1 MENIAKCIVRHR
13 NKILILAI
21 ALLIPSI
28 FGYLNTKINYDI
40 LSYLPQDCESMKG
53 QNILDEKYHLASVGI
68 MVTNDLSDQEVVQLE
83 KKMEAVD
90 GVKQVFWR
98 DDVLDIS
105 VPKEMFPQE
114 VQQQLYSGDS
124 TILIVTFD
132 EDTASTRTM
141 DAIQQ
146 IKQISN
152 KECYLGGMSAIAQD
166 TKELANSEM
175 RRYIVIAVALSLIV
189 LFMGLESTVAPLIF
203 MIGILFPIVYNFGTN
218 FFLGE
223 ISYITQA
230 LTAVLQLG
238 VTMDYSIFLLN
249 SYEENKKRFPG
260 EKDRAMGHAI
270 ANTFKSVAGSS
281 VTTVAGFVALC
292 VMTFALGR
300 DLGIVMAK
308 GVIIGVICCVTILPA
323 LVLFFDKPIEK
334 TQHKLLFAR
343 MDKPSAFIT
352 KHYKLWTVI
361 FLVLLFPAIYGN
373 NHTKIYYNIAESLP
387 STLDCNIANDEL
399 EKTFAVGNIHMIMM
413 DKNMDS
419 KQKQQM
425 LNDIDKVEGVKW
437 SLGMNSLIGPTV
449 PESMIPDDLKK
460 IFKGDQ
466 YELAFV
472 CSEYGSATDEV
483 NAQLAEIDKIVKK
496 YDNTAMVIGEAPL
509 MKDLQDTTD
518 ADLVRVNVI
527 SIGAIFLIIMI
538 IFKSISLPIILVAVI
553 EFAIFVNMAI
563 PYYQGISLP
572 FVASIVIGAIQLGA
586 TVDYAILMT
595 TRYQR
600 ERQHGKNKMEAISIA
615 HKTSMPS
622 IISSGLSFFAATFGV
637 SCYSQVEMIGSICTL
652 LARGAIISMV
662 VVLFILPA
670 MFMIFDKLICVTSI
684 GFLGDKK
691 AAKAK

>member
-21 ALLIPSI
+21 ALLIPSV

-230 LTAVLQLG
+230 LAAILQLA
-238 VTMDYSIFLLN
+238 VTMDYSIFLLHR
-249 SYEENKKRFPG
+249 YQEEKKKCNN
-260 EKDRAMGHAI
+260 EEAMAKAI
-270 ANTFKSVAGSS
+270 CATFSSITSSS
-281 VTTVAGFVALC
+281 VTTVAGFLTLC
-292 VMTFALGR
+292 FMQLRLGS
-300 DLGIVMAK
+300 DIGLVMAK
-308 GVIIGVICCVTILPA
+308 GVVLGVLCTIFVLPS
-323 LVLFFDKPIEK
+323 LLMLFDRQIEK
-334 TQHKLLFAR
+334 YTHRTLIHELKRLPDFVVR
-343 MDKPSAFIT
+343 
-352 KHYKLWTVI
+352 HYKAI
-361 FLVLLFPAIYGN
+361 LVVAVCLFIPMGIAQAN
-373 NHTKIYYNIAESLP
+373 VSQYYDLTSSLP
-387 STLDCNIANDEL
+387 SELSSMKGTKELKDKFNMNTTHFILVNDDLSNREMQEITADIEGIDGIESVVSY
-399 EKTFAVGNIHMIMM
+399 EKYVGG
-413 DKNMDS
+413 
-419 KQKQQM
+419 
-425 LNDIDKVEGVKW
+425 L
-437 SLGMNSLIGPTV
+437 V
-449 PESMIPDDLKK
+449 PESFEP
-460 IFKGDQ
+460 Q
-466 YELAFV
+466 AV
-472 CSEYGSATDEV
+472 
-483 NAQLAEIDKIVKK
+483 
-496 YDNTAMVIGEAPL
+496 
-509 MKDLQDTTD
+509 KDLFANGGYKMIIANSDYHAASEEENHQIEEMYSILHAYDQDALITGEGALTKDLITT
-518 ADLVRVNVI
+518 ADKDFQVVNVL
-527 SIGAIFLIIMI
+527 SIA
-538 IFKSISLPIILVAVI
+538 
-553 EFAIFVNMAI
+553 AIFVI
-563 PYYQGISLP
+563 ILLTFVSFSLP
-572 FVASIVIGAIQLGA
+572 FVLVLAIELAITVNMAVPYFTNTTLPFIAGIVIGTIQLGA
-586 TVDYAILMT
+586 CVDYAILMT
-595 TRYQR
+595 TRTR
-600 ERQHGKNKMEAISIA
+600 EELGRHRDIKTAVRIA
-615 HKTSMPS
+615 VSKSAPS
-622 IISSGLSFFAATFGV
+622 IITSGCSFFAACIGV
-637 SCYSQVEMIGSICTL
+637 ALISRMDMISSLCEL
-652 LARGAIISMV
+652 LARGALISVISIIFVLPSM
-662 VVLFILPA
+662 LLA
-670 MFMIFDKLICVTSI
+670 GNKLI
-684 GFLGDKK
+684 
-691 AAKAK
+691 AKTTRKWPHQERRNNI

>member
-230 LTAVLQLG
+230 LAAILQLA
-238 VTMDYSIFLLN
+238 VTMDYSIFLLHR
-249 SYEENKKRFPG
+249 YQEEKKKCNN
-260 EKDRAMGHAI
+260 EEAMAKAI
-270 ANTFKSVAGSS
+270 CATFSSITSSS
-281 VTTVAGFVALC
+281 VTTVAGFLTLC
-292 VMTFALGR
+292 FMQLRLGS
-300 DLGIVMAK
+300 DIGLVMAK
-308 GVIIGVICCVTILPA
+308 GVVLGVLCTIFVLPS
-323 LVLFFDKPIEK
+323 LLMLFDRQIEK
-334 TQHKLLFAR
+334 YTHRTLIHELKRLPDFVVR
-343 MDKPSAFIT
+343 
-352 KHYKLWTVI
+352 HYKAI
-361 FLVLLFPAIYGN
+361 LVVAVCLFIPMGIAQAN
-373 NHTKIYYNIAESLP
+373 VSQYYDLTSSLP
-387 STLDCNIANDEL
+387 SEL
-399 EKTFAVGNIHMIMM
+399 SSMKGTKELKDKFNMNTTHFILVNEDLSNREMQEITADIEGIDGIESVVSYEKYVGG
-413 DKNMDS
+413 
-419 KQKQQM
+419 
-425 LNDIDKVEGVKW
+425 L
-437 SLGMNSLIGPTV
+437 V
-449 PESMIPDDLKK
+449 PESFEP
-460 IFKGDQ
+460 Q
-466 YELAFV
+466 AV
-472 CSEYGSATDEV
+472 
-483 NAQLAEIDKIVKK
+483 
-496 YDNTAMVIGEAPL
+496 
-509 MKDLQDTTD
+509 KDLFANGGYKMIIANSDYHAASEEENHQIEEMYSILHAYDQDALITGEGALTKDLITT
-518 ADLVRVNVI
+518 ADKDFQVVNVL
-527 SIGAIFLIIMI
+527 SIA
-538 IFKSISLPIILVAVI
+538 
-553 EFAIFVNMAI
+553 AIFVI
-563 PYYQGISLP
+563 ILLTFVSFSLP
-572 FVASIVIGAIQLGA
+572 FVLVLAIELAITVNMAVPYFINTTLPFIAGIVIGTIQLGA
-586 TVDYAILMT
+586 CVDYAILMT
-595 TRYQR
+595 TRTR
-600 ERQHGKNKMEAISIA
+600 EELGRHRDIKTAVRIA
-615 HKTSMPS
+615 VSKSAPS
-622 IISSGLSFFAATFGV
+622 IITSGCSFFAACIGV
-637 SCYSQVEMIGSICTL
+637 ALISRMDMISSLCEL
-652 LARGAIISMV
+652 LARGALISVISIIFVLPSM
-662 VVLFILPA
+662 LLA
-670 MFMIFDKLICVTSI
+670 GNKLI
-684 GFLGDKK
+684 
-691 AAKAK
+691 AKTTRKWPHQERRNNI